1 MGRASGI
8 LFAAVL
14 VVLMAGSVF
23 AEEQMEEKGAQSS
36 MMPGMQGMMNMPMM
50 QNMMGGQGMMGQ
62 GMMSGGMMC
71 PMCGRMMEGKGM
83 MGGGMMQGMMD
94 AKPHIEGMAA
104 ALDLSEEQQTELKDL
119 HTAYKKDMVRKRADR
134 EIAEIELQ
142 EFIGQDNLNL
152 DAVKEKLWEIA
163 ALEAQTKYA
172 WVKLMVDAKSLLTEK
187 QKAEFKKLMKGKKGP
202 MMMGQMMGGKKAEA
216 DKPAP
221 KAEFSGHEEH
231 H

>member
-1 MGRASGI
+1 
-8 LFAAVL
+8 
-14 VVLMAGSVF
+14 
-23 AEEQMEEKGAQSS
+23 
-36 MMPGMQGMMNMPMM
+36 
-50 QNMMGGQGMMGQ
+50 
-62 GMMSGGMMC
+62 
-71 PMCGRMMEGKGM
+71 MCGRMMEGKGM